1 MSTPITTVNKIIN
14 AVKKFK
20 KKYCKITSTVSDTVN
35 KIIIYSVK

>member
-14 AVKKFK
+14 AVKKLK
-20 KKYCKITSTVSDTVN
+20 KKYCKITSTAPDTVN